1 VKIKGTCKRDG
12 RELMAELA
20 IANGGVCPWDGE
32 PFTPDYTVI
41 LVDALR
47 DAEAAGTK
55 LERALTVIADVQP
68 DLTLDEQTVLG
79 DLNQQ
84 LARLRRNLVRQG

>member
-1 VKIKGTCKRDG
+1 VKIKATCKRDG
-12 RELMAELA
+12 RELMAELT

-32 PFTPDYTVI
+32 PFNPDYTVL

-55 LERALTVIADVQP
+55 LERALTAIADVQP
-68 DLTLDEQTVLG
+68 DFTLDEQTVLG
-79 DLNQQ
+79 DLRRQ
-84 LARLRRNLVRQG
+84 LTRLRGNFVRQG

>member
-1 VKIKGTCKRDG
+1 VKIKATCKRDG
-12 RELMAELA
+12 RELMAELT

-32 PFTPDYTVI
+32 PFNVDYTVV

-55 LERALTVIADVQP
+55 LERALTAIADLQP
-68 DLTLDEQTVLG
+68 DFTLDEQTVLG
-79 DLNQQ
+79 DLKQE
-84 LARLRRNLVRQG
+84 LARLRRNLVKRG

>member
-1 VKIKGTCKRDG
+1 VKIKATCKRDG
-12 RELMAELA
+12 RELMAELT

-32 PFTPDYTVI
+32 PFNPDYPVL

-55 LERALTVIADVQP
+55 LERALTAIADVQP
-68 DLTLDEQTVLG
+68 EFTLDELTVLG
-79 DLNQQ
+79 DLKQQ
-84 LARLRRNLVRQG
+84 LARLRGNFVRRG